1 MYNKID
7 VTSPV
12 RKFQN
17 PIRNCFNS
25 SASAEA
31 ANAFS
36 AWKRK
41 KDDVE
46 RLNALTM
53 RDADD
58 EENVFW
64 IDDENDDFFVFSAL
78 LSISNPDFQSDSL
91 GEETTQTLPSKF
103 LRLHFELLL
112 FEVLLVEEE
121 AAMRKLEEEF
131 KANMMIE
138 NFTHEMFFLLFF
150 CQKKKYPTPQ
160 KISKKERFEIHFILL
175 ALNFFNTQVDIITQL
190 KIDMCNSK
198 CILFLTTLRIRNANS
213 SENVGYIYF
222 LSL

>member
-36 AWKRK
+36 VWKRK
-41 KDDVE
+41 KDVE
-46 RLNALTM
+46 RLHALM
-53 RDADD
+53 RDAD

-64 IDDENDDFFVFSAL
+64 IDDENDDDDFFVSA
-78 LSISNPDFQSDSL
+78 LSISNPDL
-91 GEETTQTLPSKF
+91 EETKQTPSF
-103 LRLHFELLL
+103 LRLHFEL
-112 FEVLLVEEE
+112 FDEVLFIEEE
-121 AAMRKLEEEF
+121 AAMHKLEDD

-138 NFTHEMFFLLFF
+138 NFTRCFFAVFPL
-150 CQKKKYPTPQ
+150 K
-160 KISKKERFEIHFILL
+160 KISNTTQNSKIHFIL
-175 ALNFFNTQVDIITQL
+175 
-190 KIDMCNSK
+190 
-198 CILFLTTLRIRNANS
+198 
-213 SENVGYIYF
+213 
-222 LSL
+222 

>member
-36 AWKRK
+36 VWKRK
-41 KDDVE
+41 KDVE
-46 RLNALTM
+46 RLHALM
-53 RDADD
+53 RDAD

-64 IDDENDDFFVFSAL
+64 IDDENDDDDFFVFSAL
-78 LSISNPDFQSDSL
+78 LSISNPDL
-91 GEETTQTLPSKF
+91 EETKQTPSF
-103 LRLHFELLL
+103 LRLHFEL
-112 FEVLLVEEE
+112 FDEVLLVEEE
-121 AAMRKLEEEF
+121 EAMRELEDD

-138 NFTHEMFFLLFF
+138 NFTVMFFCCFSS
-150 CQKKKYPTPQ
+150 QKKKYPTPQ
-160 KISKKERFEIHFILL
+160 KIERFI
-175 ALNFFNTQVDIITQL
+175 
-190 KIDMCNSK
+190 
-198 CILFLTTLRIRNANS
+198 
-213 SENVGYIYF
+213 
-222 LSL
+222 LSLY

>member
-36 AWKRK
+36 VWKRK
-41 KDDVE
+41 KDVE
-46 RLNALTM
+46 RLHALM
-53 RDADD
+53 RDAD

-78 LSISNPDFQSDSL
+78 LSISNPDL
-91 GEETTQTLPSKF
+91 GEETKQTPSF
-103 LRLHFELLL
+103 LRLHFEL
-112 FEVLLVEEE
+112 FEVLFVEEE
-121 AAMRKLEEEF
+121 EAMHKLEDD

-138 NFTHEMFFLLFF
+138 NFTVMFFCCFSS
-150 CQKKKYPTPQ
+150 QKKNIQ
-160 KISKKERFEIHFILL
+160 HHKKNEMRFIL
-175 ALNFFNTQVDIITQL
+175 
-190 KIDMCNSK
+190 
-198 CILFLTTLRIRNANS
+198 
-213 SENVGYIYF
+213 
-222 LSL
+222 SLY

>member
-36 AWKRK
+36 VWKRK

-46 RLNALTM
+46 RLNALT
-53 RDADD
+53 RDAD

-78 LSISNPDFQSDSL
+78 LSISNPDFQSDL

-103 LRLHFELLL
+103 LRLHFELL

-131 KANMMIE
+131 KANMMMIE
-138 NFTHEMFFLLFF
+138 NFTHEMFFCCFF
-150 CQKKKYPTPQ
+150 AKKKNIQ
-160 KISKKERFEIHFILL
+160 HHKKFPRKRDLRFILSL
-175 ALNFFNTQVDIITQL
+175 SCVAFFQQTGLYITQL
-190 KIDMCNSK
+190 KIDVCNSK
-198 CILFLTTLRIRNANS
+198 CILFLTSLQIRNANS

>member
-36 AWKRK
+36 VWKRK

-46 RLNALTM
+46 RLNALM
-53 RDADD
+53 RDAD

-78 LSISNPDFQSDSL
+78 SISNPDFPDDL
-91 GEETTQTLPSKF
+91 EETTQTLPSF
-103 LRLHFELLL
+103 LRLLLEL
-112 FEVLLVEEE
+112 FEVLLLVEEE
-121 AAMRKLEEEF
+121 EEAMRDDD
-131 KANMMIE
+131 KANMMR
-138 NFTHEMFFLLFF
+138 LVL
-150 CQKKKYPTPQ
+150 
-160 KISKKERFEIHFILL
+160 
-175 ALNFFNTQVDIITQL
+175 V
-190 KIDMCNSK
+190 
-198 CILFLTTLRIRNANS
+198 
-213 SENVGYIYF
+213 
-222 LSL
+222 

>member
-36 AWKRK
+36 VWKRK

-46 RLNALTM
+46 RLNALT

-78 LSISNPDFQSDSL
+78 LSISNPDFQSDS

-103 LRLHFELLL
+103 LRLHFELL
-112 FEVLLVEEE
+112 FSEVLLVEEE
-121 AAMRKLEEEF
+121 AAMMRKLEEEF
-131 KANMMIE
+131 KANMMTIE
-138 NFTHEMFFLLFF
+138 NFTTRDVFFAVFLP
-150 CQKKKYPTPQ
+150 KKKKSNATKKFQERDLRDSFYP
-160 KISKKERFEIHFILL
+160 SCVVE
-175 ALNFFNTQVDIITQL
+175 FFQQT
-190 KIDMCNSK
+190 
-198 CILFLTTLRIRNANS
+198 
-213 SENVGYIYF
+213 G
-222 LSL
+222 

>member
-36 AWKRK
+36 VWKRK

-46 RLNALTM
+46 RLNALMM
-53 RDADD
+53 RDAD

-64 IDDENDDFFVFSAL
+64 IDDENDDVFVFSAL
-78 LSISNPDFQSDSL
+78 LSISNPDFQSDL

-103 LRLHFELLL
+103 LRLHFELL

-121 AAMRKLEEEF
+121 AAMMRKLEEEF
-131 KANMMIE
+131 KANMMMIE
-138 NFTHEMFFLLFF
+138 NFTTRCFF
-150 CQKKKYPTPQ
+150 CCFFAKKRKYPQHQ

-175 ALNFFNTQVDIITQL
+175 ALHFFNKQVDIITQL

-198 CILFLTTLRIRNANS
+198 CILFFTLQI
-213 SENVGYIYF
+213 
-222 LSL
+222 

>member
-36 AWKRK
+36 VWKRK

-46 RLNALTM
+46 RLNALM
-53 RDADD
+53 RDAD

-78 LSISNPDFQSDSL
+78 SISNPDFQSDL
-91 GEETTQTLPSKF
+91 GEETTQTLPSF
-103 LRLHFELLL
+103 LRLHFELL

-121 AAMRKLEEEF
+121 AAMRKLEEF

-138 NFTHEMFFLLFF
+138 NFTRCFFCCF
-150 CQKKKYPTPQ
+150 CQKKNIQHHK
-160 KISKKERFEIHFILL
+160 KIPRREI
-175 ALNFFNTQVDIITQL
+175 
-190 KIDMCNSK
+190 
-198 CILFLTTLRIRNANS
+198 
-213 SENVGYIYF
+213 
-222 LSL
+222 